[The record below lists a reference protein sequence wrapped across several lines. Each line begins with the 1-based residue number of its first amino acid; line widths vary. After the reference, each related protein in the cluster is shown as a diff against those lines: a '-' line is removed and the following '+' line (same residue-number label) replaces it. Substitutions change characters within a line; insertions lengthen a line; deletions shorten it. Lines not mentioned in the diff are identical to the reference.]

1 LLAVSQAGKWIDW
14 ISFFLR
20 GVAEQSRDA
29 LVRSDQL
36 LQLWQHYR
44 GEFQSARSSALQLRL
59 VDQLFAYPAIT
70 TNQAARLLKVTHRSA
85 QLNIEKLIRK
95 GILREATGKQRNRVF
110 IAPQIVKIIEAPHA
124 S

>member
-1 LLAVSQAGKWIDW
+1 
-14 ISFFLR
+14 
-20 GVAEQSRDA
+20 
-29 LVRSDQL
+29 
-36 LQLWQHYR
+36 
-44 GEFQSARSSALQLRL
+44 L

-70 TNQAARLLKVTHRSA
+70 TNQVAKLLKVTHRSA